1 MYFYV
6 GENALKELNEHPY
19 TKILNEDG
27 EWVGGELHVSF
38 NGIDRPFIYNLF
50 DCAESIWLDEV
61 ELEDDDHFN
70 CTVTTDGRKQCF
82 ALYILKPSK
91 VGLKTR
97 WTRE

>member
-6 GENALKELNEHPY
+6 GENALKELNEWGY

-27 EWVGGELHVSF
+27 VCLGGELSVSY
-38 NGIDRPFIYNLF
+38 NGVDCPYIYNLF
-50 DCAESIWLDEV
+50 DCAEVIWLDEF
-61 ELEDDDHFN
+61 ELEDDHFN
-70 CTVTTDGRKQCF
+70 CKVTTDGRKQCF

-91 VGLKTR
+91 VGLKTK